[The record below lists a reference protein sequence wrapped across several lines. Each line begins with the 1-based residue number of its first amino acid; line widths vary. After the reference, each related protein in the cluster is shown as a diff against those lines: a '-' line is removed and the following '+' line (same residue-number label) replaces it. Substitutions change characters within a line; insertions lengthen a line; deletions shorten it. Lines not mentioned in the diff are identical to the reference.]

1 MSVTCQLQRLIFPP
15 WPRPNRRIPVKSG
28 RGLAR
33 KSVTF
38 LVGTGRD
45 FKISYKA
52 FRGGVRT
59 ALGYNINLLT
69 NTSSATPH
77 PKSGPLNRLLK
88 LAGQPC
94 IDGCALFHH

>member
-33 KSVTF
+33 KTVTF

-52 FRGGVRT
+52 FRDGVRM
-59 ALGYNINLLT
+59 NNELLAT
-69 NTSSATPH
+69 NNNGER
-77 PKSGPLNRLLK
+77 GPART
-88 LAGQPC
+88 
-94 IDGCALFHH
+94 